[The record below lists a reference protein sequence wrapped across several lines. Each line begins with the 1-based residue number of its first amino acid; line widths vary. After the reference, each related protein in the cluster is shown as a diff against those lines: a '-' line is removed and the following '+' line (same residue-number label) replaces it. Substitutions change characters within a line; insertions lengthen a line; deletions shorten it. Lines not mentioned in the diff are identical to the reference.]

1 MPTRA
6 AVAEHYLPARR
17 ARAAHQADVS
27 IEPRLTAVRA
37 LRPSHLEGLHV
48 VEHVDIG

>member
-1 MPTRA
+1 MLTKA
-6 AVAEHYLPARR
+6 AVAEYYLPARR
-17 ARAAHQADVS
+17 ARAAHQADASVES
-27 IEPRLTAVRA
+27 CLTAVRA